1 MSNTRIFLAAL
12 VLTCLGSQAVAA
24 EDGTWSSSDIASL
37 TRWVDSA
44 PSDALPRLSTDAL
57 EAARRSEEAEAID
70 AEANALALDLAR
82 MHLLGNA
89 SPSERSGWHIP
100 DSDIDLPLPSML
112 ANAVANDT
120 LDTFFALMRPG
131 HPEYSALREAFNQE
145 NDRERRETIARNME
159 RWRWMPRSLGPDY
172 VIVNAARF
180 RAEMWRGGDH
190 AGTWRIIVG
199 TTRTPTPVFQATI
212 EGVVLNPWW
221 EIPASIVR
229 ESVGALVRNNP
240 SLARSR
246 GYVVQNGRYR
256 QRPGPNNALGQMKLV
271 MPNPYSVYMHDTPN
285 RQLFEEEVRS
295 FSHGCIRTGDAIGF
309 AATLLEGAKT
319 RPEIDAILAS
329 QQTTTIPIVR
339 PMPVYITYFTAVSD
353 GAGDI
358 LMLDDIYNR
367 DGRISVQAGMQD
379 THRGLRAAALGA
391 SHSRGD
397 GTEVEC

>member
-1 MSNTRIFLAAL
+1 MSNARILLAAL

-24 EDGTWSSSDIASL
+24 EDGTWSSSNIASL

-145 NDRERRETIARNME
+145 NDPERRETIARNME

-190 AGTWRIIVG
+190 AGTWRVIVG

-246 GYVVQNGRYR
+246 GYVVPDSFTHGTSEQR
-256 QRPGPNNALGQMKLV
+256 QRWFNVGLK
-271 MPNPYSVYMHDTPN
+271 
-285 RQLFEEEVRS
+285 
-295 FSHGCIRTGDAIGF
+295 TG
-309 AATLLEGAKT
+309 K
-319 RPEIDAILAS
+319 
-329 QQTTTIPIVR
+329 
-339 PMPVYITYFTAVSD
+339 VS
-353 GAGDI
+353 
-358 LMLDDIYNR
+358 
-367 DGRISVQAGMQD
+367 
-379 THRGLRAAALGA
+379 
-391 SHSRGD
+391 
-397 GTEVEC
+397 ECNTFKARNL